1 MKHFNAQTGGR
12 YTFVDDLI
20 NLQDLALSIVSIFDD
35 CDNFIVS
42 GCEISGD
49 TVSPGYVYIN
59 KKIRWFNGATGVEF
73 PCYIYEQN
81 MAETMTYANG
91 QDKVGR
97 HIYGCALAAS
107 VPSSNDPLTNAA
119 PQYIQLTERGGL
131 RLNEAFFGSNCLL
144 LSASDTQV
152 VRSDVLFAANVSIDG
167 SLNLGSLTIVNGSST
182 GRLYHDSNGRFVLSN
197 KKGSGATY
205 GMSIVHDTGFVFAAD
220 GSNILR
226 VHSSQVT
233 ATVPFTA
240 PRVSTSNVAIA
251 SDNIYEHAT
260 NTDNG
265 CLKVNMLGYNG
276 GSGKYRDTMIGDGKG
291 TAIVFVDGSAARAQ
305 INGTV
310 VAISSAKEAF
320 VLKSTYPRSDEENFL
335 KTLVIEDSEAVVAA
349 IFGYNSA
356 SDSVHSSDRGNL
368 LSIINNIGSINIVG
382 TGYVNIGPVI
392 QENGVALS
400 TKYILRSELPS
411 WVFGNAPTSGMTQEI
426 ADGRYARLTNGLAQ
440 FIRGSNTASVLCSQI
455 GAMTQTQA
463 DSRYAKLSSYLSDM
477 ARTEAEKSLI
487 RHNIGAASSSLVTST
502 YDSGWKD
509 LRGGLLWARQWGKV
523 VTIQGTLATSSVGN
537 TAFLIPTGIAP
548 PAYDVEL
555 VAFEATRS
563 GDDAR
568 LFRVKILAGQRN
580 GLITHC
586 PDAIVNTIVTVT
598 LTYMVA

>member
-1 MKHFNAQTGGR
+1 MKQFSAQTGGR

-20 NLQDLALSIVSIFDD
+20 NLQDLALSIVSIFDN

-144 LSASDTQV
+144 LSASDTQI

-220 GSNILR
+220 GSNILK

-260 NTDNG
+260 NADNG
-265 CLKVNMLGYNG
+265 CLKINMLGYNG

-291 TAIVFVDGSAARAQ
+291 TAIVFVDGSDATVQ

-310 VAISSAKEAF
+310 ASVSSAKEAL
-320 VLKSTYPRSDEENFL
+320 VLKSTYPSSDEENFL
-335 KTLVIEDSEAVVAA
+335 KTLVIKDSNAVVAA

-356 SDSVHSSDRGNL
+356 TDTLQSSAVGNL

-400 TKYILRSELPS
+400 TKYVLRSDLPS
-411 WVFGNAPTSGMTQEI
+411 WVFGNAPSSGLTQEM
-426 ADGRYARLTNGLAQ
+426 ADARYALKTGGLSQ
-440 FIRGSNTASVLCSQI
+440 FIIAPNTASVLRGQI
-455 GAMTQTQA
+455 GALGQTEG
-463 DSRYAKLSSYLSDM
+463 DLRYAKLGSYLSDM
-477 ARTEAEKSLI
+477 ARTEAEKALI
-487 RHNIGAASSSLVTST
+487 RQNIGAAASSIQYTI
-502 YDSGWKD
+502 YDSGWIMTKGD
-509 LRGGLLWARQWGKV
+509 MLYSRQWGKV
-523 VTIQGTLATSSVGN
+523 VSIQGKVYTNYANQILFA
-537 TAFLIPTGIAP
+537 IPNGIGV
-548 PAYDVEL
+548 PAYDVE
-555 VAFEATRS
+555 VICS
-563 GDDAR
+563 DD
-568 LFRVKILAGQRN
+568 LGSSSNYNFRVKIAAGQRN
-580 GLITHC
+580 AVVTYMAPGMY
-586 PDAIVNTIVTVT
+586 NTLVVFT